1 MVKKRLIPKLLIKT
15 MNIRGKKE
23 LVLVT
28 SKKFS
33 KLRIVGDPIS
43 QAKIFE
49 SQKADE
55 LLVLFID
62 KNINLQNSFYSN
74 YIQRFAKEI
83 FMPLA
88 VGGSVKTI
96 KDFENLLSNGADKV
110 VINTSAF
117 TNPNLIRKASK
128 IFGSQCIVVSIDFYE
143 KNNSFYILNNKKKIK
158 ININN
163 YIKKIIDYGAG
174 EIMLTDVNRDGT
186 SKGLNINIVNKLS
199 KISNIP
205 IIISG
210 GCSFA
215 SDFISCFKKTKVD
228 AIAAGNFF
236 CFKDQNPLQ
245 TRSQIL
251 NSGISLRL

>member
-1 MVKKRLIPKLLIKT
+1 MVKKRLIPKLLIKSIK
-15 MNIRGKKE
+15 IRDKKE

-28 SKKFS
+28 SKKFTD
-33 KLRIVGDPIS
+33 LRIVGDPIS

-62 KNINLQNSFYSN
+62 KNINLKNYFYSN
-74 YIQRFAKEI
+74 FIQKFAREV
-83 FMPLA
+83 FTPLSI
-88 VGGSVKTI
+88 GGSVRTI
-96 KDFENLLSNGADKV
+96 KDFENLLLNGADKV

-117 TNPNLIRKASK
+117 LNPNLIRNASK
-128 IFGSQCIVVSIDFYE
+128 IFGSQCVVVSVDFFENDSSY
-143 KNNSFYILNNKKKIK
+143 YILNNKSKIK
-158 ININN
+158 INIED
-163 YIKKIIDYGAG
+163 YIKKIVDYGAG
-174 EIMLTDVNRDGT
+174 EIMLTDISRDGT
-186 SKGLNINIVNKLS
+186 SKGLNISIAKKIS

-205 IIISG
+205 LILSG
-210 GCSFA
+210 GCTLA
-215 SDFISCFKKTKVD
+215 SDFISCFKRTSVD

-251 NSGISLRL
+251 NSGINLRI